1 MSKLT
6 DYVIMPGSDYQNIC
20 NSVRSKTGGADLL
33 KSSEVSAAIDSI
45 QASGGGIE
53 HKDVNFYDYDGT
65 LLHSYTVEEAANL
78 TGLPNLPSHEG
89 LICQGWNYDL
99 DTIKNYGR
107 SVDIGAMYITDDG
120 KTRLYIDIYSE
131 ARKDITIYYGF
142 TGDTTVGVTI
152 NWGDGTTETVTDVG
166 NITKIHTYESIG
178 DYIIT
183 GGELAALVIIDS
195 IVRLIP
201 GVLPKSSCYEKESH
215 FNGMLEYPQYTRPRI
230 WHNKKVPDVLLSGH
244 HANIENWKKT
254 QSYDLTKKN
263 RPDLLKKVEK

>member
-1 MSKLT
+1 MIDINLATLFPNMCLPVLNCSILNRAAQFNLVKFNVF
-6 DYVIMPGSDYQNIC
+6 DIRDFAFNKH
-20 NSVRSKTGGADLL
+20 NSVDDLPYGGGDGMLLMAEPIFKCYEHVLSKTSKALHVIYTSPKGAVFNQKKALELSRSEKSLL
-33 KSSEVSAAIDSI
+33 FVCGHYEGIDQRVI
-45 QASGGGIE
+45 DEIV
-53 HKDVNFYDYDGT
+53 D
-65 LLHSYTVEEAANL
+65 EE
-78 TGLPNLPSHEG
+78 
-89 LICQGWNYDL
+89 I
-99 DTIKNYGR
+99 
-107 SVDIGAMYITDDG
+107 
-120 KTRLYIDIYSE
+120 
-131 ARKDITIYYGF
+131 
-142 TGDTTVGVTI
+142 
-152 NWGDGTTETVTDVG
+152 
-166 NITKIHTYESIG
+166 SIG

-215 FNGMLEYPQYTRPRI
+215 FNGMLEYPQYTRPQI